1 MHTSKEE
8 AEVFRQLAEGFGPSG
23 HPNFFAI
30 LVEQLARLLNVDHA
44 LVAVVTE
51 ANIAE
56 TLAVWSSG
64 ALQANITYP
73 LAKPWWAM
81 SPVCTPAMCNPAFQ
95 KTIS

>member
-8 AEVFRQLAEGFGPSG
+8 AEVFRQLAEGFGRSG
-23 HPNFFAI
+23 HPNFFAT

-64 ALQANITYP
+64 AL
-73 LAKPWWAM
+73 
-81 SPVCTPAMCNPAFQ
+81 
-95 KTIS
+95 